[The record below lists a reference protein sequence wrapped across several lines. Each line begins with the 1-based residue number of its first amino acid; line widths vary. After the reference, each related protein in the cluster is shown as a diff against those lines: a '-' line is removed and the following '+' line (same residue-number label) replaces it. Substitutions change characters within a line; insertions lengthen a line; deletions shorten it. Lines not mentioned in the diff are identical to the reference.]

1 MAGSG
6 TAGRRRLR
14 VEVAGAVQGVGF
26 RPFLYRTA
34 AEAGL
39 AGWIRNDPRGVT
51 LEVEGPVV
59 ALERFLHVVRTAP
72 PSRAVVREVREA
84 WLADSGMDQ
93 LRIVPSEAGGERL
106 AAVLPDLATC
116 DACLDDIG
124 AGATRATGAD
134 RRLGYPFTN
143 CTDCGPRFSII
154 RALPYDRP
162 HTTMAGFQL
171 CPACRAEYQDPLDRR
186 FHAQPTACPDCGPRL
201 TLVETGHP
209 PAGQAPGRSA
219 LDGVAPARAHGSDA
233 LAGAAAA
240 IRAGRVVA
248 VKGLGGF
255 HLMVDAADDAAVRR
269 LRERKRR
276 PTRPL
281 AVMAPGLDA
290 ARELCVV
297 SQDAAALLAAPEAP
311 IVLLPRRPGGIVAES
326 VAPGNP
332 YLGMMLPYTP
342 LHHLLMAAVARPVVA
357 TSGNLSDESICIDN
371 DEALHRLGDIADL
384 FLLHDRPIERPVD
397 DSVVQWLDG
406 APSLLRRARG
416 YAPLPIRL
424 DGDGPV
430 EGAGASILAV
440 GGQMKNAVAL
450 ARGDDVFL
458 SQHLG
463 DLESDKSRDVFAR
476 VVADFLRLYE
486 TTPVATA
493 HDLHPDYAA
502 TRWAVEWGPG
512 DRIPVQHH
520 HAHLAACLADAGEP
534 GPALGVVW
542 DGTGLGPD
550 GTIWGGEFLLGDAA
564 GYRRVA
570 HLRPF
575 RLPGGDAAVKE
586 PRRVAMA
593 LLHAAAG
600 AGASAGDGGGSAMDR
615 LGRTPAGQA
624 FDPGELRLLE
634 RVLDTGFQAP
644 WTTSAGRLFDGVASL
659 MGLRQRVG
667 HEGEA
672 AMALEYAVGDAA
684 SGAVAAGE
692 TGYLLPLVGGGASAS
707 SSSDGDDGG
716 APWVVDWAPA
726 LAELLADVE
735 AGVPRE
741 VVAAR
746 FHAGL
751 IGAMMAVAER
761 VGCERVAL
769 SGGCFQNRVLTDGA
783 AAALRRGGFRPLLH
797 RRVPPNDGGLALGQ
811 VAVAAAA
818 LRGRGR

>member
-1 MAGSG
+1 
-6 TAGRRRLR
+6 
-14 VEVAGAVQGVGF
+14 
-26 RPFLYRTA
+26 
-34 AEAGL
+34 
-39 AGWIRNDPRGVT
+39 VT
-51 LEVEGPVV
+51 LEVEGPVA
-59 ALERFLHVVRTAP
+59 ALERFLQVVRTAP
-72 PSRAVVREVREA
+72 PPRAVVREVREA

-124 AGATRATGAD
+124 AGPTGAAGAD

-171 CPACRAEYQDPLDRR
+171 CPACQAEYQDPLDRR

-201 TLVETGHP
+201 TLVEADHP
-209 PAGQAPGRSA
+209 AA
-219 LDGVAPARAHGSDA
+219 ARAHGRSA

-269 LRERKRR
+269 LRDRKRR

-281 AVMAPGLDA
+281 AIMAPGLDA
-290 ARELCVV
+290 ARELCAV
-297 SQDAAALLAAPEAP
+297 SEDAAALLAAPEAP
-311 IVLLPRRPGGIVAES
+311 IVLLPRRPGAPVAES

-332 YLGMMLPYTP
+332 YLGVMLPYTP
-342 LHHLLMAAVARPVVA
+342 LHHLLMAAVGRPLVA

-371 DEALHRLGDIADL
+371 DEALDRLGAIADI

-424 DGDGPV
+424 DGDGRV
-430 EGAGASILAV
+430 EGAGAAILAV

-458 SQHLG
+458 SQHVG
-463 DLESDKSRDVFAR
+463 DLDSAESQGVFER

-486 TTPVATA
+486 VTPAATA

-512 DRIPVQHH
+512 ERIPVQHH

-586 PRRVAMA
+586 PRRVALA

-600 AGASAGDGGGSAMDR
+600 ASLGAGVGAGVGPGMGGGAWDSGSAVDW

-624 FDPGELRLLE
+624 FEPAELRLTQ
-634 RVLDTGFQAP
+634 RMLDTGFQAP

-659 MGLRQRVG
+659 MGLRQRVD

-672 AMALEYAVGDAA
+672 AMALEYAVGDTANGTGEA
-684 SGAVAAGE
+684 GVVGYTLPLVAAG
-692 TGYLLPLVGGGASAS
+692 GAGGAGAAGS
-707 SSSDGDDGG
+707 SSGDDD
-716 APWVVDWAPA
+716 ARPPWVVDWAPA
-726 LAELLADVE
+726 LAELMADVD
-735 AGVPRE
+735 AGVPSE

-751 IGAMMAVAER
+751 IAAMLAVAER

-769 SGGCFQNRVLTDGA
+769 TGGCFQNRVLADGA
-783 AAALRRGGFRPLLH
+783 AAALRRRGFRPLLH

-811 VAVAAAA
+811 VAVAAAM
-818 LRGRGR
+818 LEQRGR